1 MLQLISNSD
10 EEYYAHLYKLIDS
23 IANINPNYNWL
34 ITDFEAYPQTKR
46 YQTLI
51 LKNKYLILS
60 TEKLIEM
67 LKQDNFQ
74 WIWGIFSAIPNRF
87 SEKEILDYVLPS
99 LEGKNQSFIK
109 HPLAELEIG
118 VVDSSSLY
126 IISNN
131 EYIEVFKRLYPK
143 AE

>member
-1 MLQLISNSD
+1 MLRLSSNSD
-10 EEYYAHLYKLIDS
+10 EEYYAYLYKLIYA

-34 ITDFEAYPQTKR
+34 ITDFEAYPQIKC

-51 LKNKYLILS
+51 MKKKYLIMS
-60 TEKLIEM
+60 TKKLVKM

-74 WIWGIFSAIPNRF
+74 WIWGIFSAIPNRY
-87 SEKEILDYVLPS
+87 SEKEILDYALPHIEENDQ
-99 LEGKNQSFIK
+99 LVMK
-109 HPLAELEIG
+109 HPLAEIEIG
-118 VVDSSSLY
+118 IVDSSSLY

-131 EYIEVFKRLYPK
+131 EYIEVFKTLYPK